1 MIKKFAVLIVL
12 VASSCS
18 DGIPRLEEPDNLIP
32 REQMITVL
40 KEMTKLE
47 AHIQI
52 HYVSVDKYNKVM
64 INSGDSLLKSYGI
77 SKEVFEESME
87 YYGSRQKEMQGI
99 YSEVLDELNEE
110 LGELQSQSK

>member
-1 MIKKFAVLIVL
+1 MIKNIAILIL
-12 VASSCS
+12 IFASSCS
-18 DGIPRLEEPDNLIP
+18 DGIPRLEEPKNLVP
-32 REQMITVL
+32 RDKMIEVL

-64 INSGDSLLKSYGI
+64 INSGDSLLNSYGLT
-77 SKEVFEESME
+77 KDVFEESME
-87 YYGSRQKEMQGI
+87 YYGSRQKVMQGI

-110 LGELQSQSK
+110 LGELQSQ